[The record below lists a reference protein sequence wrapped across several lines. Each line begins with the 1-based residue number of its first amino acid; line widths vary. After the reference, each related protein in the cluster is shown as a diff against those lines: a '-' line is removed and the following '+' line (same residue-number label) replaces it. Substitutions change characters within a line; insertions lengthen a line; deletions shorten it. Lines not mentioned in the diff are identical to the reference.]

1 MHRKVKSFT
10 YLILWLPLT
19 LFDTDFVFFI
29 KYFIQV
35 LVENVRVIK
44 INEEKNNNKSVTL

>member
-1 MHRKVKSFT
+1 MATFN
-10 YLILWLPLT
+10 
-19 LFDTDFVFFI
+19 
-29 KYFIQV
+29 FIQV